1 MKATQGTTYRS
12 LQAQINQMGLRLEN
26 LRNVAASGKK
36 LNRPS
41 DDPAAIRPVLNT
53 RTEIR
58 ATDRYLSTMGSALDK
73 MQAVDGTLGHVENV
87 LVRVKELAVN
97 SINGS
102 LSQRDQETLAQ
113 QVGAMRAELLDAANA
128 RIDGKY
134 VFAGFA
140 EDTKPFVAN
149 PTYDPADPASR
160 PVLFQGDANATELEI
175 APGETIQVALNGN
188 TLFLGGAGG
197 TDLFNVLTRIEEAMR
212 GNDPAGVSAQL
223 DALEK
228 GADQARRQRGL
239 MGNNAQRVET
249 AMGHLEE
256 VKIDLQQILSR
267 YEDADIIETL
277 TSLTQQE
284 TAFEAALNVT
294 AKVSRL
300 SILDYLR

>member
-26 LRNVAASGKK
+26 LRNTAASGKK

-53 RTEIR
+53 RTQIR
-58 ATDRYLSTMGSALDK
+58 ATDRYLNTMGSALDK
-73 MQAVDGTLGHVENV
+73 MQALDGHLGHVENV
-87 LVRVKELAVN
+87 LVRVKELAIN

-149 PTYDPADPASR
+149 PDYPADPAAS
-160 PVLFQGDANATELEI
+160 PVLYQGDSNVTELEI
-175 APGETIQVALNGN
+175 APGESIQVALTGDA
-188 TLFLGGAGG
+188 LFLGGAGG
-197 TDLFNVLTRIEEAMR
+197 VDIFNVLTKIEEAMR

-223 DALEK
+223 EGLEK
-228 GADQARRQRGL
+228 GADQARSQRGL
-239 MGNNAQRVET
+239 MGNNAQRVEA

-256 VKIDLQQILSR
+256 VKIDLKMILSR

-277 TSLTQQE
+277 TSLSQQE

-294 AKVSRL
+294 AKVSKL
-300 SILDYLR
+300 SILNYL

>member
-12 LQAQINQMGLRLEN
+12 LQAQINQMGLRLED
-26 LRNVAASGKK
+26 LRNTAASGKK

-41 DDPAAIRPVLNT
+41 DDPAAIRPVLNS
-53 RTEIR
+53 RTQLR
-58 ATDRYLSTMGSALDK
+58 ATDRYLNTMGSALDK
-73 MQAVDGTLGHVENV
+73 MQGVDGQLGHVENV
-87 LVRVKELAVN
+87 LVRVKELAIN

-102 LSQRDQETLAQ
+102 LSQQDQLTLAD
-113 QVGAMRAELLDAANA
+113 QVSAMKAELLDAANA

-134 VFAGFA
+134 VFAGFR
-140 EDTKPFVAN
+140 EDQPPLITN
-149 PTYDPADPASR
+149 PAHDPTDPASR
-160 PVLFQGDANATELEI
+160 PVLYRGDANATELEI
-175 APGETIQVALNGN
+175 APGESIQIALTGDVV
-188 TLFLGGAGG
+188 FMGGAGG
-197 TDLFNVLTRIEEAMR
+197 SDLFDVLGKIEAAMR

-223 DALEK
+223 DALDA

-239 MGNNAQRVET
+239 LGNNAQRVET

-256 VKIDLQQILSR
+256 VKIDLKQLLSR
-267 YEDADIIETL
+267 YEDADIIETI

-300 SILDYLR
+300 SILNFL

>member
-12 LQAQINQMGLRLEN
+12 LQSQINQMGLRLEN

-41 DDPAAIRPVLNT
+41 DDPAAIRPVLDT
-53 RTEIR
+53 RTQMR
-58 ATDRYLSTMGSALDK
+58 ATDRYLSTMGTSLDK
-73 MQAVDGTLGHVENV
+73 MQALDGHMEHVENV
-87 LVRVKELAVN
+87 LVRVKELAIN

-102 LSQRDQETLAQ
+102 LSQKDQETLAQ
-113 QVGAMRAELLDAANA
+113 QVGAMKAELLDAANA

-134 VFAGFA
+134 IFAGFK
-140 EDTKPFVAN
+140 EDTMPFTEN
-149 PTYDPADPASR
+149 PAYDPADPTSS
-160 PVLFQGDANATELEI
+160 PVLYNGDNNATELEI
-175 APGETIQVALNGN
+175 SPGESIQVALTGDSV
-188 TLFLGGAGG
+188 FSGGPGG
-197 TDLFNVLTRIEEAMR
+197 SDLFNVLTKIEEAMR

-223 DALEK
+223 DALET

-249 AMGHLEE
+249 AMGHLDG

-267 YEDADIIETL
+267 YEDADIVETI

-284 TAFEAALNVT
+284 NAFEAALNVT

-300 SILDYLR
+300 SILDYL

>member
-58 ATDRYLSTMGSALDK
+58 ATERYLSTMGTAMDK
-73 MQAVDGTLGHVENV
+73 MQALDGHLGHVENV
-87 LVRVKELAVN
+87 LVRVKELSIN

-102 LSQRDQETLAQ
+102 LSPRDQETLAQ
-113 QVGAMRAELLDAANA
+113 QVGAMKAELLDAANA
-128 RIDGKY
+128 QVDGKY
-134 VFAGFA
+134 IFAGFA
-140 EDTKPFVAN
+140 ESTKPFVAN
-149 PTYDPADPASR
+149 PAYDPADPASR
-160 PVLFQGDANATELEI
+160 PVLFQGDGNATELEI
-175 APGETIQVALNGN
+175 APGETIQVALTGDAV
-188 TLFLGGAGG
+188 FQGEGSGGI
-197 TDLFNVLTRIEEAMR
+197 DLFNVLTKIEEAMR
-212 GNDPAGVSAQL
+212 SNDPAGVSAQL
-223 DALEK
+223 EALEK
-228 GADQARRQRGL
+228 GADQARSQRGL

-256 VKIDLQQILSR
+256 VKIDLKQILSR

-300 SILDYLR
+300 SILNFL